1 MSAIAKGE
9 ALAVVWL
16 VVWAAVDAPGCA
28 ASQSRKRSAE
38 AARDRAVEAYVQD
51 KPFELRPRY
60 RLVIAHGRRNR
71 VLNQM
76 QAGLAAFDYGRLD
89 LAKESFD
96 EVLNGIETVFANS
109 KQAAKARSLW
119 RAERSKIFKGEPYER
134 AMAYYYRG
142 LLYMIDDDYENARA
156 CFKSGVLQDAFAEEK
171 QNRCDFALLIF
182 LEGWASQC
190 LGDTQLAEAAYK
202 EVKSLRPDFKPPAP
216 DDNVLVLAETGRS
229 PRKVS
234 SGRGGA
240 ELRYRRGEG
249 FPEQR
254 VRVFAGS
261 GRYDTYAMEDVFWQ
275 ASTRGG
281 RPVEKILKGQVV
293 FKEGHEALGT
303 TLTTI
308 GMGTIAAGSERGHR
322 NRDMQAVGA
331 GIAAVG
337 LLNLATANA
346 VKAQADTRCWN
357 NLPDTVHMRTFK
369 TDRGAPAVVHGRFL
383 DGESR
388 SLKQLDKCAD
398 VHFDKDGKHGVA
410 WLRSRSAL

>member
-60 RLVIAHGRRNR
+60 ALVIAHGRRNR

-76 QAGLAAFDYGRLD
+76 QAGLAAFDYGRFD

-190 LGDTQLAEAAYK
+190 LGDAQLAEEAYE
-202 EVKSLRPDFKPPAP
+202 EVKLLRPDFQPPAP
-216 DDNVLVLAETGRS
+216 GDNVLVLAETGRS
-229 PRKVS
+229 PRKVA

-240 ELRYRRGEG
+240 ELRYSRGEAT
-249 FPEQR
+249 PEQQ
-254 VRVFAGS
+254 VRLFAGS
-261 GRYDTYAMEDVFWQ
+261 GQYDMHAMEDVYWQ

-281 RPVEKILKGQVV
+281 RPVEKILKDQVV
-293 FKEGHEALGT
+293 FKEGRETFGT
-303 TLTTI
+303 ALTTI
-308 GMGTIAAGSERGHR
+308 GMGAVAAGSEKGHR
-322 NRDMQAVGA
+322 NRDMQAVGGA
-331 GIAAVG
+331 IAAVG
-337 LLNLATANA
+337 LLSLATANA
-346 VKAQADTRCWN
+346 VEAQADTRHWD
-357 NLPDTVHMRTFK
+357 NLPDFVHIRTFK
-369 TDRGAPAVVHGRFL
+369 TGRGAPATVHGRFL
-383 DGESR
+383 DRESR
-388 SLKQLDKCAD
+388 PLKHLDKCAD
-398 VHFDKDGKHGVA
+398 VHFDKSDRHGVA
-410 WLRSRSAL
+410 WFRSRSAL